1 MNLAGDQEAELI
13 DMVLPT
19 LNPGWR
25 EGAEAS
31 FEESF
36 LIAQV
41 LQNLSYRL
49 RPGMS

>member
-1 MNLAGDQEAELI
+1 MDLAGNQEAKLI

-19 LNPGWR
+19 LNPGRR
-25 EGAEAS
+25 EGAETS
-31 FEESF
+31 FEESL